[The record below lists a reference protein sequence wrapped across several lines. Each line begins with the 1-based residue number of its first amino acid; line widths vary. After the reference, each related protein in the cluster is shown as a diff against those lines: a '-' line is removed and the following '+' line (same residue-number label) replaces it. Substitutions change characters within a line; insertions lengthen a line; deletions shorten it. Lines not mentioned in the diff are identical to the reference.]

1 MTMGNTK
8 PATIYDV
15 AARAGVSKSLVSLVL
30 QRSPR
35 VSEQRRAAVLAAIQ
49 ELDYRPST
57 AAVSLA
63 GTRSR
68 TIGVVLDD
76 FRNQWFVDLLTG
88 LREALQ
94 DQGHRLVVADR
105 FLNTGLDVSPV
116 EGFLSM
122 RVEGLVIAGEPD
134 TDLAIPASTPVVVAG
149 GRAAL
154 ARADT
159 VANDDLA
166 GGRMAAAHLIELGH
180 VRLGFVGGRSAASDA
195 RLEGWRAAIDAA
207 GTGAGGS
214 ASNGVSRVA
223 DVTGVAGVAGVAGS
237 AEAAGSSGASESSDV
252 SGSSD
257 VTGVAVVLAADVTEE
272 TGFAGTH
279 RLLNEHPEVTA
290 VFAANDVTAL
300 GAMSAIADRGLRVPE
315 DISVIGYDDTPI
327 AASRY
332 VGLTSIDDRSIDI
345 GRGAGA
351 RLLERIADPGLTPTE
366 VLVEPRLVARRTTA
380 PR

>member
-1 MTMGNTK
+1 MGAGK

-35 VSEQRRAAVLAAIQ
+35 VSQQRRDAVLKAIQ

-122 RVEGLVIAGEPD
+122 RVEGIVIAGEPD
-134 TDLAIPASTPVVVAG
+134 TDLAIPASMPVVVAG
-149 GRAAL
+149 GRATL
-154 ARADT
+154 PRADT
-159 VANDDLA
+159 VANDDRA
-166 GGRMAAAHLIELGH
+166 GGVMAAAHLLALGH
-180 VRLGFVGGRSAASDA
+180 TSLGFIGASSAASDE
-195 RLEGWRAAIDAA
+195 RRTGFSA
-207 GTGAGGS
+207 GVDGKAEVATVVLPGEPTEGAG
-214 ASNGVSRVA
+214 SRA
-223 DVTGVAGVAGVAGS
+223 
-237 AEAAGSSGASESSDV
+237 
-252 SGSSD
+252 
-257 VTGVAVVLAADVTEE
+257 LAQ
-272 TGFAGTH
+272 
-279 RLLNEHPEVTA
+279 LLDAHPGVTA
-290 VFAANDVTAL
+290 VFAANDVMAL
-300 GAMSAIADRGLRVPE
+300 GALSELAERGLRVPE
-315 DISVIGYDDTPI
+315 DVSVIGYDDTPL
-327 AASRY
+327 AATRY
-332 VGLTSIDDRSIDI
+332 VGLTSIDDRSVEI
-345 GRGAGA
+345 GRGAGE
-351 RLLERIADPGLTPTE
+351 RLLARIADPGLAATE

-380 PR
+380 AR

>member
-1 MTMGNTK
+1 MQIMGAGK

-35 VSEQRRAAVLAAIQ
+35 VSQQRRDAVLKAIQ

-122 RVEGLVIAGEPD
+122 RVEGIVIAGEPD
-134 TDLAIPASTPVVVAG
+134 TDLAIPASMPVVVAG
-149 GRAAL
+149 GRATL
-154 ARADT
+154 PRADT
-159 VANDDLA
+159 VANDDRA
-166 GGRMAAAHLIELGH
+166 GGAMAAEHLLALGH
-180 VRLGFVGGRSAASDA
+180 TSLGFIGASSAASDE
-195 RLEGWRAAIDAA
+195 RRTGFSA
-207 GTGAGGS
+207 GVDGKAEVATVVLPGEPTEGAG
-214 ASNGVSRVA
+214 SRA
-223 DVTGVAGVAGVAGS
+223 
-237 AEAAGSSGASESSDV
+237 
-252 SGSSD
+252 
-257 VTGVAVVLAADVTEE
+257 LAQ
-272 TGFAGTH
+272 
-279 RLLNEHPEVTA
+279 LLDAHPGVTA
-290 VFAANDVTAL
+290 VFAANDVMAL
-300 GAMSAIADRGLRVPE
+300 GALSELAERGLRVPE
-315 DISVIGYDDTPI
+315 DVSVIGYDDTPL
-327 AASRY
+327 AATRY
-332 VGLTSIDDRSIDI
+332 VGLTSIDDRSVEI
-345 GRGAGA
+345 GRGAGE
-351 RLLERIADPGLTPTE
+351 RLLARIADPGLAATE

-380 PR
+380 AR

>member
-1 MTMGNTK
+1 MQIMGAGK

-35 VSEQRRAAVLAAIQ
+35 VSQQRRDAVLKAIQ

-105 FLNTGLDVSPV
+105 FLNTGLDASPV

-122 RVEGLVIAGEPD
+122 RVEGIVIAGEPD
-134 TDLAIPASTPVVVAG
+134 TDLAIPASTPLVIAG
-149 GRAAL
+149 GRVAIP
-154 ARADT
+154 RADT
-159 VANDDLA
+159 VANDDRA
-166 GGRMAAAHLIELGH
+166 GGAMAAEHLLALGH
-180 VRLGFVGGRSAASDA
+180 TRLGFVGASSAASDE
-195 RLEGWRAAIDAA
+195 RR
-207 GTGAGGS
+207 TGFS
-214 ASNGVSRVA
+214 
-223 DVTGVAGVAGVAGS
+223 AGVDGRAEVTTVVLPGEPTEEAGS
-237 AEAAGSSGASESSDV
+237 RA
-252 SGSSD
+252 
-257 VTGVAVVLAADVTEE
+257 LAQ
-272 TGFAGTH
+272 
-279 RLLNEHPEVTA
+279 LLDAPPEVTA
-290 VFAANDVTAL
+290 VFAANDVMAL
-300 GAMSAIADRGLRVPE
+300 GALSELAERGLRVPE
-315 DISVIGYDDTPI
+315 DVSVMGYDDTPL
-327 AASRY
+327 AATRY
-332 VGLTSIDDRSIDI
+332 VGLTSIDDRSVEI
-345 GRGAGA
+345 GRGAGE
-351 RLLERIADPGLTPTE
+351 RLLARIADPTSAATE

-380 PR
+380 AR

>member
-1 MTMGNTK
+1 MGAGK

-35 VSEQRRAAVLAAIQ
+35 VSQQRRDAVLKAIQ

-105 FLNTGLDVSPV
+105 FLNTGLDASPV

-122 RVEGLVIAGEPD
+122 RVEGIVIAGEPD
-134 TDLAIPASTPVVVAG
+134 TDLAIPASTPLVIAG
-149 GRAAL
+149 GRVAIP
-154 ARADT
+154 RADT
-159 VANDDLA
+159 VANDDRA
-166 GGRMAAAHLIELGH
+166 GGAMAAEHLLALGH
-180 VRLGFVGGRSAASDA
+180 TRLGFVGASSAASDE
-195 RLEGWRAAIDAA
+195 RR
-207 GTGAGGS
+207 TGF
-214 ASNGVSRVA
+214 
-223 DVTGVAGVAGVAGS
+223 TAGVDGRAEVATIVLPGEPTEEAGS
-237 AEAAGSSGASESSDV
+237 RA
-252 SGSSD
+252 
-257 VTGVAVVLAADVTEE
+257 LAQ
-272 TGFAGTH
+272 
-279 RLLNEHPEVTA
+279 LLDAHPEVTA
-290 VFAANDVTAL
+290 VFAANDVMAL
-300 GAMSAIADRGLRVPE
+300 GALSELAERGLRVPE
-315 DISVIGYDDTPI
+315 DVSVMGYDDTPL
-327 AASRY
+327 AATRY
-332 VGLTSIDDRSIDI
+332 VGLTSIDDRSVEI
-345 GRGAGA
+345 GRGAGE
-351 RLLERIADPGLTPTE
+351 RLLARIADPTSAATE

-380 PR
+380 AR

>member
-88 LREALQ
+88 LRESLQ

-134 TDLAIPASTPVVVAG
+134 PDLVVPASTPVVVAG

-154 ARADT
+154 PRADT

-166 GGRMAAAHLIELGH
+166 GGRMAAEHLIELGH
-180 VRLGFVGGRSAASDA
+180 VRLGFVGGQSAASDA
-195 RLEGWRAAIDAA
+195 RLEGWRAGIDAA
-207 GTGAGGS
+207 GGAG
-214 ASNGVSRVA
+214 
-223 DVTGVAGVAGVAGS
+223 TG
-237 AEAAGSSGASESSDV
+237 GSS
-252 SGSSD
+252 
-257 VTGVAVVLAADVTEE
+257 VTGVAVVLPADVTEE
-272 TGFAGTH
+272 TGVTGTH
-279 RLLNEHPEVTA
+279 RLLDEHPDVTA

-351 RLLERIADPGLTPTE
+351 RLLERIADPALPTTE
-366 VLVEPRLVARRTTA
+366 VLVEPMLVARRTTA
-380 PR
+380 QR

>member
-1 MTMGNTK
+1 MQIMGAGK

-35 VSEQRRAAVLAAIQ
+35 VSQQRRDAVLKAIQ

-122 RVEGLVIAGEPD
+122 RVEGIVIAGEPD
-134 TDLAIPASTPVVVAG
+134 TDLAIPASTPLVIAG
-149 GRAAL
+149 GRVSIP
-154 ARADT
+154 RADT
-159 VANDDLA
+159 VANDDRA
-166 GGRMAAAHLIELGH
+166 GGRMAAEHLLGLGH
-180 VRLGFVGGRSAASDA
+180 VRLGFVGARSAASA
-195 RLEGWRAAIDAA
+195 ERRA
-207 GTGAGGS
+207 GFEQ
-214 ASNGVSRVA
+214 RVGEAA
-223 DVTGVAGVAGVAGS
+223 DVAVVVLPGEPT
-237 AEAAGSSGASESSDV
+237 EEAGSSA
-252 SGSSD
+252 
-257 VTGVAVVLAADVTEE
+257 VAE
-272 TGFAGTH
+272 
-279 RLLNEHPEVTA
+279 LLDAHPDVTA
-290 VFAANDVTAL
+290 VFAANDVMAIGAL
-300 GAMSAIADRGLRVPE
+300 SELAARGLRVPE
-315 DISVIGYDDTPI
+315 DVSVMGYDDTPL
-327 AASRY
+327 AATRY
-332 VGLTSIDDRSIDI
+332 VGLTSIDDRSVEI
-345 GRGAGA
+345 GRGAGE
-351 RLLERIADPGLTPTE
+351 RLLARIADPGLAATE

-380 PR
+380 AR

>member
-1 MTMGNTK
+1 MQIMGAGK

-35 VSEQRRAAVLAAIQ
+35 VSEQRRAAVLKAIQ

-105 FLNTGLDVSPV
+105 FLNTGLDASPV

-134 TDLAIPASTPVVVAG
+134 TDLAIPASTPLVIAG
-149 GRAAL
+149 GRVSIP
-154 ARADT
+154 RADT
-159 VANDDLA
+159 VANDDRA
-166 GGRMAAAHLIELGH
+166 GGRMAAQHLLGLGH
-180 VRLGFVGGRSAASDA
+180 TRLGFIGARSAASA
-195 RLEGWRAAIDAA
+195 ERRAGFEEAVGADAA
-207 GTGAGGS
+207 LA
-214 ASNGVSRVA
+214 
-223 DVTGVAGVAGVAGS
+223 VTVLPDEPTEDAGS
-237 AEAAGSSGASESSDV
+237 RA
-252 SGSSD
+252 
-257 VTGVAVVLAADVTEE
+257 LAA
-272 TGFAGTH
+272 
-279 RLLNEHPEVTA
+279 LLDEHPDVTA
-290 VFAANDVTAL
+290 VFAANDVMAL
-300 GAMSAIADRGLRVPE
+300 GALSELAARGRRVPE
-315 DISVIGYDDTPI
+315 DVSVIGYDDTPL
-327 AASRY
+327 AATRY
-332 VGLTSIDDRSIDI
+332 VGLTSVDDRSVDI
-345 GRGAGA
+345 GRGAGE
-351 RLLERIADPGLTPTE
+351 RLLARIADPQLPASE

-380 PR
+380 AR

>member
-1 MTMGNTK
+1 MGAGK

-30 QRSPR
+30 QRSPK
-35 VSEQRRAAVLAAIQ
+35 VSQQRRDAVLKAIQ

-105 FLNTGLDVSPV
+105 FLNTGLDASPV

-134 TDLAIPASTPVVVAG
+134 TDLAIPASTPLVIAG
-149 GRAAL
+149 GRVAIP
-154 ARADT
+154 RADT
-159 VANDDLA
+159 VANDDRA
-166 GGRMAAAHLIELGH
+166 GGAMAAEHLLALGH
-180 VRLGFVGGRSAASDA
+180 TRLGFVGASSAASDERRTGFTA
-195 RLEGWRAAIDAA
+195 GVDGRA
-207 GTGAGGS
+207 
-214 ASNGVSRVA
+214 RVA
-223 DVTGVAGVAGVAGS
+223 TVVLPGDPTEEAGS
-237 AEAAGSSGASESSDV
+237 RA
-252 SGSSD
+252 
-257 VTGVAVVLAADVTEE
+257 LAQ
-272 TGFAGTH
+272 
-279 RLLNEHPEVTA
+279 LLDAHPDVTA
-290 VFAANDVTAL
+290 VFAANDVMAL
-300 GAMSAIADRGLRVPE
+300 GALSELAERGLRVPE
-315 DISVIGYDDTPI
+315 DVSVMGYDDTPL
-327 AASRY
+327 AATRY
-332 VGLTSIDDRSIDI
+332 VGLTSIDDRSVEI
-345 GRGAGA
+345 GRGAGE
-351 RLLERIADPGLTPTE
+351 RLLARIADPTATATE

-380 PR
+380 AR

>member
-1 MTMGNTK
+1 MGAGK

-35 VSEQRRAAVLAAIQ
+35 VSQQRREAVLKAIQ

-122 RVEGLVIAGEPD
+122 RVEGLVIAGEPA
-134 TDLAIPASTPVVVAG
+134 TDLAVPASTPLVIAG
-149 GRAAL
+149 GRVSIP
-154 ARADT
+154 RADT
-159 VANDDLA
+159 VANDDRA
-166 GGRMAAAHLIELGH
+166 GGAMAAEHLLALGH
-180 VRLGFVGGRSAASDA
+180 TRLGFIGASSAASDE
-195 RLEGWRAAIDAA
+195 RR
-207 GTGAGGS
+207 TGF
-214 ASNGVSRVA
+214 
-223 DVTGVAGVAGVAGS
+223 TAGVDGKAEVAMIVLPGEPTEEAGS
-237 AEAAGSSGASESSDV
+237 RA
-252 SGSSD
+252 
-257 VTGVAVVLAADVTEE
+257 LAQ
-272 TGFAGTH
+272 
-279 RLLNEHPEVTA
+279 LLDAHPEVTA
-290 VFAANDVTAL
+290 VFAANDVMAL
-300 GAMSAIADRGLRVPE
+300 GALSELAERGLRVPE
-315 DISVIGYDDTPI
+315 DVSVIGYDDTPL
-327 AASRY
+327 AATRY
-332 VGLTSIDDRSIDI
+332 VGLTSIDDRSVEI
-345 GRGAGA
+345 GRGAGE
-351 RLLERIADPGLTPTE
+351 RLLARIADPGLAATE

-380 PR
+380 AR

>member
-1 MTMGNTK
+1 MGAGK

-35 VSEQRRAAVLAAIQ
+35 VSQQRREAVLKAIQ

-122 RVEGLVIAGEPD
+122 RVEGIVIAGEPD
-134 TDLAIPASTPVVVAG
+134 TDLAIPASMPVVVAG
-149 GRAAL
+149 GRATL
-154 ARADT
+154 PRADT
-159 VANDDLA
+159 VANDDRA
-166 GGRMAAAHLIELGH
+166 GGAMAAAHLLALGH
-180 VRLGFVGGRSAASDA
+180 TSLGFIGASSAASDERRTGFSA
-195 RLEGWRAAIDAA
+195 SVDGKAEVATVVLPGEP
-207 GTGAGGS
+207 TEGAG
-214 ASNGVSRVA
+214 SRA
-223 DVTGVAGVAGVAGS
+223 LTQ
-237 AEAAGSSGASESSDV
+237 
-252 SGSSD
+252 
-257 VTGVAVVLAADVTEE
+257 
-272 TGFAGTH
+272 
-279 RLLNEHPEVTA
+279 LLDAHPGVTA
-290 VFAANDVTAL
+290 VFAANDVMAL
-300 GAMSAIADRGLRVPE
+300 GALSELAERGLRVPE
-315 DISVIGYDDTPI
+315 DVSVIGYDDTPL
-327 AASRY
+327 AATRY
-332 VGLTSIDDRSIDI
+332 VGLTSIDDRSVEI
-345 GRGAGA
+345 GRGAGE
-351 RLLERIADPGLTPTE
+351 RLLARIADPGLAATE

-380 PR
+380 AR

>member
-1 MTMGNTK
+1 MGNTK

-88 LREALQ
+88 LRESLQ

-134 TDLAIPASTPVVVAG
+134 PDLVVPTSTPVVVAG

-154 ARADT
+154 PRADT

-166 GGRMAAAHLIELGH
+166 GGRMAAEHLIELGH
-180 VRLGFVGGRSAASDA
+180 VRLGFVGGQSAASDA
-195 RLEGWRAAIDAA
+195 RLEGWRAGIDAA
-207 GTGAGGS
+207 GGAG
-214 ASNGVSRVA
+214 
-223 DVTGVAGVAGVAGS
+223 TG
-237 AEAAGSSGASESSDV
+237 GSS
-252 SGSSD
+252 
-257 VTGVAVVLAADVTEE
+257 VTGVAVVLPADVTEE
-272 TGFAGTH
+272 TGVTGTH
-279 RLLNEHPEVTA
+279 RLLDEHPDVTA

-300 GAMSAIADRGLRVPE
+300 GAMSAIAERGLRVPE

-351 RLLERIADPGLTPTE
+351 RLLERIADPGLPTTE

-380 PR
+380 QR

>member
-1 MTMGNTK
+1 MQIMGAGK

-35 VSEQRRAAVLAAIQ
+35 VSQQRRDAVLKAIQ

-68 TIGVVLDD
+68 TVGVVLDD

-134 TDLAIPASTPVVVAG
+134 TDLAIPASTPLVIAG
-149 GRAAL
+149 GRVTIP
-154 ARADT
+154 RADT
-159 VANDDLA
+159 VANDDRA
-166 GGRMAAAHLIELGH
+166 GGRMAAEHLLGLGH
-180 VRLGFVGGRSAASDA
+180 VRLGFVGARSAASA
-195 RLEGWRAAIDAA
+195 ERRAGFVEGV
-207 GTGAGGS
+207 GS
-214 ASNGVSRVA
+214 A
-223 DVTGVAGVAGVAGS
+223 
-237 AEAAGSSGASESSDV
+237 AS
-252 SGSSD
+252 
-257 VTGVAVVLAADVTEE
+257 VAVVVLPDEPTEE
-272 TGFAGTH
+272 AGS
-279 RLLNEHPEVTA
+279 RAVGQLLDEHPDVTA
-290 VFAANDVTAL
+290 VFAANDVMAIGAL
-300 GAMSAIADRGLRVPE
+300 SELAARGLRVPE
-315 DISVIGYDDTPI
+315 DVSVMGYDDTPL
-327 AASRY
+327 AATRY
-332 VGLTSIDDRSIDI
+332 VGLTSIDDRSVDI
-345 GRGAGA
+345 GRGAGE
-351 RLLERIADPGLTPTE
+351 RLLARIADPSLAATE

-380 PR
+380 TR

>member
-1 MTMGNTK
+1 MGAGK

-35 VSEQRRAAVLAAIQ
+35 VSQQRRDAVLKAIQ

-105 FLNTGLDVSPV
+105 FLNTGLDASPV

-122 RVEGLVIAGEPD
+122 RVEGIVIAGEPD
-134 TDLAIPASTPVVVAG
+134 TDLAIPASMPVVVAG

-154 ARADT
+154 PRADT
-159 VANDDLA
+159 VANDDRA
-166 GGRMAAAHLIELGH
+166 GGRMAADHLLTLGH
-180 VRLGFVGGRSAASDA
+180 TRLGFVGARSAASDERRAGLEA
-195 RLEGWRAAIDAA
+195 RVV
-207 GTGAGGS
+207 S
-214 ASNGVSRVA
+214 AP
-223 DVTGVAGVAGVAGS
+223 
-237 AEAAGSSGASESSDV
+237 SGAS
-252 SGSSD
+252 
-257 VTGVAVVLAADVTEE
+257 VAVSVQPGEPTEE
-272 TGFAGTH
+272 AGS
-279 RLLNEHPEVTA
+279 RGLGQLLDEHPEVTA
-290 VFAANDVTAL
+290 VFAANDVMAL
-300 GAMSAIADRGLRVPE
+300 GALSELAARGLRVPE
-315 DISVIGYDDTPI
+315 DVSVMGYDDTPL
-327 AASRY
+327 AATRY
-332 VGLTSIDDRSIDI
+332 VGLTSIDDRSVEI
-345 GRGAGA
+345 GRGAGE
-351 RLLERIADPGLTPTE
+351 RLLARIADPALPATE

-380 PR
+380 AR

>member
-1 MTMGNTK
+1 MQIMGAGK

-35 VSEQRRAAVLAAIQ
+35 VSQQRRDAVLKAIQ

-88 LREALQ
+88 LRESLQ

-105 FLNTGLDVSPV
+105 FLNTGLDASPV

-134 TDLAIPASTPVVVAG
+134 TDLAVPASTPLVIAG
-149 GRAAL
+149 GRVAIP
-154 ARADT
+154 RADT
-159 VANDDLA
+159 VANDDRA
-166 GGRMAAAHLIELGH
+166 GGAMAAEHLLALGH
-180 VRLGFVGGRSAASDA
+180 ARLGFIGASSAASDE
-195 RLEGWRAAIDAA
+195 RRIGFR
-207 GTGAGGS
+207 
-214 ASNGVSRVA
+214 
-223 DVTGVAGVAGVAGS
+223 AGVDGRAEVATVVLPGEPTEEAGS
-237 AEAAGSSGASESSDV
+237 RA
-252 SGSSD
+252 
-257 VTGVAVVLAADVTEE
+257 VAQ
-272 TGFAGTH
+272 
-279 RLLNEHPEVTA
+279 LLDAHPDVTA
-290 VFAANDVTAL
+290 VFAANDVMAL
-300 GAMSAIADRGLRVPE
+300 GALSELAERGLRVPE
-315 DISVIGYDDTPI
+315 DVSVMGYDDTPL
-327 AASRY
+327 AATRY
-332 VGLTSIDDRSIDI
+332 VGLTSIDDRSVEI
-345 GRGAGA
+345 GRGAGE
-351 RLLERIADPGLTPTE
+351 RLLARIADPSTAATE

-380 PR
+380 AR

>member
-1 MTMGNTK
+1 MQIMGAGK

-35 VSEQRRAAVLAAIQ
+35 VSQQRRDAVLKAIQ

-88 LREALQ
+88 LRESLQ

-105 FLNTGLDVSPV
+105 FLNTGLDASPV

-134 TDLAIPASTPVVVAG
+134 TDLAVPASTPLVIAG
-149 GRAAL
+149 GRVAIP
-154 ARADT
+154 RADT
-159 VANDDLA
+159 VANDDRA
-166 GGRMAAAHLIELGH
+166 GGAMAAEHLLDLGH
-180 VRLGFVGGRSAASDA
+180 ARLGFIGASSAASDE
-195 RLEGWRAAIDAA
+195 RRIGF
-207 GTGAGGS
+207 GAGVDGR
-214 ASNGVSRVA
+214 AEVA
-223 DVTGVAGVAGVAGS
+223 TVVLPGEPTEEAGS
-237 AEAAGSSGASESSDV
+237 RA
-252 SGSSD
+252 
-257 VTGVAVVLAADVTEE
+257 VAQ
-272 TGFAGTH
+272 
-279 RLLNEHPEVTA
+279 LLDAHPDVTA
-290 VFAANDVTAL
+290 VFAANDVMAL
-300 GAMSAIADRGLRVPE
+300 GALSELAERGLRVPE
-315 DISVIGYDDTPI
+315 DVSVMGYDDTPL
-327 AASRY
+327 AATRY
-332 VGLTSIDDRSIDI
+332 VGLTSIDDRSVEI
-345 GRGAGA
+345 GRGAGE
-351 RLLERIADPGLTPTE
+351 RLLARIADPSTAATE

-380 PR
+380 AR

>member
-1 MTMGNTK
+1 MGDAK

-35 VSEQRRAAVLAAIQ
+35 VSEQRRAAVLTAIQ

-122 RVEGLVIAGEPD
+122 RVEGIVIAGEPD
-134 TDLAIPASTPVVVAG
+134 TDLAIPASTPLVIAG
-149 GRAAL
+149 GRVSIP
-154 ARADT
+154 RADT
-159 VANDDLA
+159 VANDDRA
-166 GGRMAAAHLIELGH
+166 GGRMAAEHLLGLGH
-180 VRLGFVGGRSAASDA
+180 TQLGFVGARSAAATERLAGFRAGVGEAGTVHVSTLPGELTEDA
-195 RLEGWRAAIDAA
+195 GSRAATTLFD
-207 GTGAGGS
+207 
-214 ASNGVSRVA
+214 
-223 DVTGVAGVAGVAGS
+223 
-237 AEAAGSSGASESSDV
+237 
-252 SGSSD
+252 
-257 VTGVAVVLAADVTEE
+257 
-272 TGFAGTH
+272 
-279 RLLNEHPEVTA
+279 EHPEVTA
-290 VFAANDVTAL
+290 VFGANDVMAL
-300 GAMSAIADRGLRVPE
+300 GAMSSLAERGLRVPE
-315 DISVIGYDDTPI
+315 DVSVIGYDDTPI
-327 AASRY
+327 AATRY
-332 VGLTSIDDRSIDI
+332 VGLTSIDDRSVEI
-345 GRGAGA
+345 GRGSGE
-351 RLLERIADPGLTPTE
+351 RLLARIADPDSPATE
-366 VLVEPRLVARRTTA
+366 TLVEPRLVARRTTA
-380 PR
+380 RR

>member
-1 MTMGNTK
+1 MGNTK

-88 LREALQ
+88 LRESLQ

-134 TDLAIPASTPVVVAG
+134 PDLVVPTSTPVVVAG

-154 ARADT
+154 PRADT

-166 GGRMAAAHLIELGH
+166 GGRMAAEHLIELGH
-180 VRLGFVGGRSAASDA
+180 VRLGFVGGQSAASDA
-195 RLEGWRAAIDAA
+195 RLEGWRAGIDAA
-207 GTGAGGS
+207 GGAG
-214 ASNGVSRVA
+214 
-223 DVTGVAGVAGVAGS
+223 TG
-237 AEAAGSSGASESSDV
+237 GSSI
-252 SGSSD
+252 
-257 VTGVAVVLAADVTEE
+257 TGVAVVLPADVTEE
-272 TGFAGTH
+272 TGVTGTH
-279 RLLNEHPEVTA
+279 RLLDEHPDVTA

-300 GAMSAIADRGLRVPE
+300 GAMSAIAERGLRVPE

-351 RLLERIADPGLTPTE
+351 RLLERIADPALPTTE

-380 PR
+380 QR

>member
-88 LREALQ
+88 LRESLQ

-134 TDLAIPASTPVVVAG
+134 PDLVVPASTPVVVAG

-154 ARADT
+154 PRADT

-166 GGRMAAAHLIELGH
+166 GGRMAAEHLIELGH
-180 VRLGFVGGRSAASDA
+180 VRLGFVGGQSAASDA
-195 RLEGWRAAIDAA
+195 RLEGWRAGIDAGGA
-207 GTGAGGS
+207 GTG
-214 ASNGVSRVA
+214 
-223 DVTGVAGVAGVAGS
+223 
-237 AEAAGSSGASESSDV
+237 GSS
-252 SGSSD
+252 
-257 VTGVAVVLAADVTEE
+257 VTGVAVVLPADVTEE
-272 TGFAGTH
+272 TGVTGTH
-279 RLLNEHPEVTA
+279 RLLDEHPDVTA

-351 RLLERIADPGLTPTE
+351 RLLERIADPGLPTTE

-380 PR
+380 QR

>member
-1 MTMGNTK
+1 MGNTK

-166 GGRMAAAHLIELGH
+166 GGRMAAEHLIDLGH

-207 GTGAGGS
+207 SARAGGP
-214 ASNGVSRVA
+214 ASNGATGSS
-223 DVTGVAGVAGVAGS
+223 DVVGS
-237 AEAAGSSGASESSDV
+237 SGAAGSSDVVGSSDV
-252 SGSSD
+252 TD
-257 VTGVAVVLAADVTEE
+257 VTVVTGVAVVLAADVTEE
-272 TGFAGTH
+272 TGFTGTH
-279 RLLNEHPEVTA
+279 RLLDEHPEVTA

-345 GRGAGA
+345 GRRAGA
-351 RLLERIADPGLTPTE
+351 RLLERIADPALTPTE

>member
-1 MTMGNTK
+1 MGAGK

-35 VSEQRRAAVLAAIQ
+35 VSQQRRDAVLKAIQ

-122 RVEGLVIAGEPD
+122 RVEGIVIAGEPD
-134 TDLAIPASTPVVVAG
+134 TDLAIPASMPVVVAG
-149 GRAAL
+149 GRATL
-154 ARADT
+154 PRADT
-159 VANDDLA
+159 VANDDRA
-166 GGRMAAAHLIELGH
+166 GGAMAATHLLALGH
-180 VRLGFVGGRSAASDA
+180 TSLGFIGASSAASDE
-195 RLEGWRAAIDAA
+195 RRTGFSA
-207 GTGAGGS
+207 GVDGKAEVATVVLPGEPTEGAG
-214 ASNGVSRVA
+214 SRA
-223 DVTGVAGVAGVAGS
+223 
-237 AEAAGSSGASESSDV
+237 
-252 SGSSD
+252 
-257 VTGVAVVLAADVTEE
+257 LAQ
-272 TGFAGTH
+272 
-279 RLLNEHPEVTA
+279 LLDAHPGVTA
-290 VFAANDVTAL
+290 VFAANDVMAL
-300 GAMSAIADRGLRVPE
+300 GALSELAERGLRVPE
-315 DISVIGYDDTPI
+315 DVSVIGYDDTPL
-327 AASRY
+327 AATRY
-332 VGLTSIDDRSIDI
+332 VGLTSIDDRSVEI
-345 GRGAGA
+345 GRGAGE
-351 RLLERIADPGLTPTE
+351 RLLARIADPGLAATE

-380 PR
+380 AR